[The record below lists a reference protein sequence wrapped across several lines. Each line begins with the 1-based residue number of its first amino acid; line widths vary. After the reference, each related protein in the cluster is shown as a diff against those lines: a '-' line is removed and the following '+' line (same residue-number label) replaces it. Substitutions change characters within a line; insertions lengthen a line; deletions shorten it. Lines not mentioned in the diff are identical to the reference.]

1 MERRAGNIAM
11 PSGGEM
17 RARARGVRGARSQ
30 REMKR
35 NKYEQEREI
44 CGTRRDTCELL
55 VDASSGFI
63 GQELTDL
70 CALYCAH

>member
-17 RARARGVRGARSQ
+17 RARARGARSQ